1 MSRGFPLSE
10 LDYWNTGD
18 LLDWCAAHDRRI
30 RIQRGETV
38 EDPYE
43 QYQTLKAMEDEIEEL
58 HAAGQIKETKYQSY
72 RRTLEECEKKLKE

>member
-10 LDYWNTGD
+10 IDAWNTGD

-30 RIQRGETV
+30 RIQRGENIP
-38 EDPYE
+38 DPYE

-58 HAAGQIKETKYQSY
+58 HASGQIKETKYQSY

>member
-1 MSRGFPLSE
+1 MSRGFPLAE
-10 LDYWNTGD
+10 IDAWNTGD
-18 LLDWCAAHDRRI
+18 LIDWCAARERHI

-43 QYQTLKAMEDEIEEL
+43 QYQTLKAMEPDIEEMY
-58 HAAGQIKETKYQSY
+58 AAGKIKEAKYQSY

>member
-10 LDYWNTGD
+10 IDAWNTGD

-30 RIQRGETV
+30 RIQRGENV
-38 EDPYE
+38 SDPYE
-43 QYQTLKAMEDEIEEL
+43 QHQTLKAMEEEIEEL
-58 HAAGQIKETKYQSY
+58 HTAGQIKETKYQSY